1 MTLEEI
7 QIITGIIQN
16 ITLTLATVIAAWW
29 AYATF
34 GLKEK
39 TDELLSIAR
48 KINEIHSHVDG
59 STLMYGYQKTWVELA
74 GLDAQKLAEVKFGA
88 EARLIALCEELS
100 NLRDLSLRI
109 APAFR
114 ILTIGEHELALI
126 DLRIQGIERWS
137 DKELKEKIRASKV
150 KILNE
155 IYTEINKHSRF
166 LNWLSIK
173 ISNGIYRIKH
183 IGTTE

>member
-7 QIITGIIQN
+7 QIVTGIIQN
-16 ITLTLATVIAAWW
+16 LTLTLATLIAAWW
-29 AYATF
+29 AYTTF

-59 STLMYGYQKTWVELA
+59 SALMYGYHKTLVELA
-74 GLDAQKLAEVKFGA
+74 GLDAEKLTEVKRGA
-88 EARLIALCEELS
+88 EARFIALCEELS

-109 APAFR
+109 TPAFR
-114 ILTIGEHELALI
+114 ILAIGEHELALL
-126 DLRIQGIERWS
+126 DLRIHGIERWA
-137 DKELKEKIRASKV
+137 DKELKEKLRTSKI

-155 IYTEINKHSRF
+155 IYDEINKHSHF

-173 ISNGIYRIKH
+173 ISNSIYRIKH
-183 IGTTE
+183 MSATE